1 MRKKLDPA
9 IATILQ
15 LHPQGIVDKIR
26 GGPVEAGAGILQ
38 ALIEEEQELSRLNIL
53 KPYEDKVPL
62 VLQRLDVPTMAAV
75 FNHLD
80 GYYILKAL
88 FGNFRT
94 VEDSII
100 EEVLEAL
107 DRGRAADLLERM
119 SIGVDNP
126 KKAARILMKLS
137 PQAKG
142 EILEE
147 VHPACILQFFDE
159 LELEERAAILESMR
173 AHHAAAVLREL
184 LSGDNR
190 VRAARAAGL
199 LSRISPDRRDAILA
213 SLPPELRA
221 ALVGRFAKRYEGA
234 LARMTGKEGKGAV
247 NRASVGEAS
256 RMLREVDE
264 ERQVEILKACGAERA
279 AQILTLMAAEDPGAV
294 ADLLEEMNTSIILH
308 LRREGGERR
317 PVRELYIDRAAGVL
331 EKLDQSSAGNTEV
344 LRRMDPPALEATLA
358 RLSEAKREEILA
370 HLRDVQPS
378 AEIPISFQLFS
389 VGTGRK
395 RTVRLGQDM
404 KWTRIEE
411 HLDTGEKMK
420 PVIVDLVEMDPGRVR
435 IQSCSAIT
443 EANALPIEEVMAIF
457 GDAKREGR
465 RPDKQ
470 IFTRLGLIQLSKVVK
485 ATGAMAG
492 INGNH
497 YFDYGHYT
505 DALKLGV
512 DPRKV
517 PGLFFG
523 DPVGWFV
530 ADGVEISPPSFN
542 RASFVVTKDGKVS
555 IQKVFMTDIQ
565 FPGGPQ
571 ISWDALNA
579 PKEPGRTILY
589 NSLFGFR
596 TEKGESHVDVAV
608 AKGRVFA
615 MSEGGDAAIPLTGY
629 LLSVPRERAE
639 ELLRDVRV
647 GTPCVAGNNFPTS
660 LGEVEQSMA
669 CGPHLVCDGQ
679 LDVSFRQED
688 FGEKDS
694 SVMSFSL
701 TRAVETFEA
710 ARSFMMLRD
719 GKLII
724 GTVSGTALGTGAPTT
739 SGGMT
744 FGELAQLCLDLR
756 ADDAYALDGGGS
768 SSIVVRLGEDVRVLN
783 IPTGGSDVEK
793 GEERF
798 INTYWLFFRR

>member
-1 MRKKLDPA
+1 MLKESDPRIAAVIKLSPE
-9 IATILQ
+9 
-15 LHPQGIVDKIR
+15 GIVAKIR
-26 GGPVEAGAGILQ
+26 ESPVQDGAAILQ

-62 VLQRLDVPTMAAV
+62 VLQRLDVPAIAGL
-75 FNHLD
+75 FNHLN

-88 FGNFRT
+88 FGNFRA
-94 VEDSII
+94 VEDGII

-107 DRGRAADLLERM
+107 DRGPAADLLEHM

-126 KKAARILMKLS
+126 KKAARILRKLS
-137 PQAKG
+137 SHAVEKT
-142 EILEE
+142 LER
-147 VHPACILQFFDE
+147 VHPACALQFFDE
-159 LELEERAAILESMR
+159 LEPEERARILEAMSPG
-173 AHHAAAVLREL
+173 HSAAVLREL

-190 VRAARAAGL
+190 VRCARGAGL
-199 LSRISPDRRDAILA
+199 LRGVSPQKRQAILD
-213 SLPPELRA
+213 SLPEQPREALAGELAR
-221 ALVGRFAKRYEGA
+221 RYEGQ
-234 LARMTGKEGKGAV
+234 LARVTVKEAKGLM
-247 NRASVGEAS
+247 NRASLAEAA
-256 RMLREVDE
+256 RMLREVDG

-279 AQILTLMAAEDPGAV
+279 ADILSLIAAEDPEAV
-294 ADLLEEMNTSIILH
+294 ADLLEELNTSILLH
-308 LRREGGERR
+308 LRKEGGEKH

-331 EKLDQSSAGNTEV
+331 EKLDLRNEANVRALRLMEQS
-344 LRRMDPPALEATLA
+344 ALEAA
-358 RLSEAKREEILA
+358 MSRLSEAKGAEIL
-370 HLRDVQPS
+370 RSVKGVQPGV
-378 AEIPISFQLFS
+378 EIPVSFQLFS

-395 RTVRLGQDM
+395 QTVKLGADL

-411 HLDTGEKMK
+411 QLDTGEKIK
-420 PVIVDLVEMDPGRVR
+420 PVIMDLVEMDPVRVR
-435 IQSCSAIT
+435 IRACSAIT
-443 EANALPIEEVMAIF
+443 EANAVAIDEVARIF

-465 RPDKQ
+465 RPDKE

-485 ATGAMAG
+485 AIGAIAG

-497 YFDYGHYT
+497 YYDYGHYT
-505 DALKLGV
+505 DALKLGI
-512 DPRKV
+512 DPRQV

-530 ADGVEISPPSFN
+530 TDGVETSPPSFN
-542 RASFVVTKDGKVS
+542 RAAFVVTKEGTVY
-555 IQKVFMTDIQ
+555 IQKIFMADVQ
-565 FPGGPQ
+565 FAGGPT
-571 ISWDALNA
+571 IRWDALNA
-579 PKEPGRTILY
+579 RKEPGKIILY

-596 TEKGESHVDVAV
+596 TEKTDTHVDAAV

-615 MSEGGDAAIPLTGY
+615 ISPEGDAFIPLTGY
-629 LLSVPRERAE
+629 LLSVPRERADT
-639 ELLRDVRV
+639 LLRDVRV
-647 GTPCVAGNNFPTS
+647 GTPCVAGNNWPAS
-660 LGEVEQSMA
+660 LGEVEQAMA
-669 CGPHLVCDGQ
+669 CGPHLVCDSH
-679 LDVSFRQED
+679 LDVSFREED

-694 SVMSFSL
+694 TVMSFSL

-719 GKLII
+719 GKLTI

-768 SSIVVRLGEDVRVLN
+768 SSIVVQVGDDARVLN

>member
-1 MRKKLDPA
+1 MRKKFDPA

-15 LHPQGIVDKIR
+15 LNPQGIVDKIR
-26 GGPVEAGAGILQ
+26 GGPVAAGAEILQ

-62 VLQRLDVPTMAAV
+62 VLQRLDVPAMAAV
-75 FNHLD
+75 FNQLD
-80 GYYILKAL
+80 EYYILKAL

-94 VEDSII
+94 VEESII

-107 DRGRAADLLERM
+107 NRGKAADLLERM

-126 KKAARILMKLS
+126 KKAARILKRLS
-137 PQAKG
+137 PTPMA
-142 EILEE
+142 EILAR
-147 VHPACILQFFDE
+147 VHPACVVQFLDE
-159 LELEERAAILESMR
+159 SEPEERTYILGGVR
-173 AHHAAAVLREL
+173 PRDAAAVLCEL
-184 LSGDNR
+184 LAGDNR
-190 VRAARAAGL
+190 VRLARAASL
-199 LSRISPDRRDAILA
+199 LRRVGPEARQAILDA
-213 SLPPELRA
+213 LPEAERE
-221 ALVGRFAKRYEGA
+221 ALTGE
-234 LARMTGKEGKGAV
+234 LARRMEGELTRMTVKEAKGAV
-247 NRASVGEAS
+247 NRVEAAQAAAL
-256 RMLREVDE
+256 LREVDG

-279 AQILTLMAAEDPGAV
+279 AQILGHMAGEDPGMV
-294 ADLLEEMNTSIILH
+294 ADLLEEMNTSLILH
-308 LRREGGERR
+308 LRQEGGKKI

-331 EKLDQSSAGNTEV
+331 ERLDPRVETTAEA
-344 LRRMDPPALEATLA
+344 LRLMERAALEGSLA
-358 RLSEAKREEILA
+358 RLSEEKREEILS
-370 HLRDVQPS
+370 HLKDLRFS
-378 AEIPISFQLFS
+378 AELPLSFQLFS
-389 VGTGRK
+389 VGMGK
-395 RTVRLGQDM
+395 QRTVRLDPNL

-411 HLDTGEKMK
+411 QLDTGEKVK
-420 PVIVDLVEMDPGRVR
+420 PVIIDLVEMDPTRVR
-435 IQSCSAIT
+435 IQACAAIT
-443 EANALPIEEVMAIF
+443 DANALPIEEVARIF

-470 IFTRLGLIQLSKVVK
+470 IFTRLGLIQLGKVVK
-485 ATGAMAG
+485 ASGAIAG

-497 YFDYGHYT
+497 YYDYGHYM
-505 DALKLGV
+505 DALKLGI
-512 DPRKV
+512 DPTKV

-530 ADGVEISPPSFN
+530 MDGVEVSPPSFN
-542 RASFVVTKDGKVS
+542 RAAFAVTKDGKAC
-555 IQKVFMTDIQ
+555 IQKVFMTDVQ
-565 FPGGPQ
+565 FAGGPK
-571 ISWDALNA
+571 IRWDALNA
-579 PKEPGRTILY
+579 KKEPGKIILY

-596 TEKGESHVDVAV
+596 TEKDESHVDVAV

-615 MSEGGDAAIPLTGY
+615 MSEEGDAPIPLTGY

-639 ELLRDVRV
+639 ELLRGVRV

-660 LGEVEQSMA
+660 LGEVHQAMA

-679 LDVSFRQED
+679 PDISFREEE

-694 SVMSFSL
+694 TVMSFSL

-710 ARSFMMLRD
+710 ARSFMMIRD
-719 GKLII
+719 GMLTI

-768 SSIVVRLGEDVRVLN
+768 SSIVVRVGEEVRVLN

-798 INTYWLFFRR
+798 INTYWLLFRR